1 MVGYGHTMKQEPT
14 FFISYSHADKD
25 LAIALKAAL
34 VARGCAA
41 WRDEDELHVGDSL
54 VERVADAVH
63 EFEFMAV
70 LVSEASKGSNWCK
83 KELSIA
89 ATNGLNDGNV
99 KVLPLRVGDTEMPPL
114 LSDLV
119 YTPIDLDTVDAAAE
133 KLVAAA
139 HHHQQRAQQEE
150 PQPAAAPSTAAPA
163 AVGEFSYEPI
173 KITGVVA
180 EGIGRPRN
188 DGTRGSALYAV
199 PLRLSRRPSQAW
211 AEIFKQTWDS
221 PPRFTTMHRPGIAR
235 VSGDRIILDGTTIDE
250 IESVHAETLR
260 HVIPAVNAKVE
271 EIERREHLL
280 AAQRAEED
288 RAHEQRIRR
297 GQNLRFE

>member
-1 MVGYGHTMKQEPT
+1 MTQEPS
-14 FFISYSHADKD
+14 FFISYSHADKS

-34 VARGCAA
+34 VAHGCAA
-41 WRDEDELHVGDSL
+41 WRDEDELHLGDSL

-63 EFEFMAV
+63 GFEFMAV
-70 LVSEASKGSNWCK
+70 LVSEASKGSSWCK

-89 ATNGLNDGNV
+89 ATRGLKDGKV
-99 KVLPLRVGDTEMPPL
+99 KVLPLLVGDTAMPPV

-119 YTPIDLDTVDAAAE
+119 YTPIDLDNVEAAAE

-139 HHHQQRAQQEE
+139 RHHQQPAQQQERH
-150 PQPAAAPSTAAPA
+150 PAAALSTAAAPA
-163 AVGEFSYEPI
+163 AVGEFSYEPV

-180 EGIGRPRN
+180 DGIGQPRN
-188 DGTRGSALYAV
+188 DSTRGSALYAV
-199 PLRLSRRPSQAW
+199 PLRLSRRPSMAW

-221 PPRFTTMHRPGIAR
+221 PPHFTTMHRPGIGR

-271 EIERREHLL
+271 EIERRERLL
-280 AAQRAEED
+280 AERRAEVHRGHEERVR
-288 RAHEQRIRR
+288 RA
-297 GQNLRFE
+297 QNLRFD

>member
-1 MVGYGHTMKQEPT
+1 MTEVS

-25 LAIALKAAL
+25 LAIAVKAAL

-41 WRDEDELHVGDSL
+41 WRDEDEMHVGDSL

-70 LVSEASKGSNWCK
+70 LVSEESKGSNWCK

-89 ATNGLNDGNV
+89 ATNGLKDGKV
-99 KVLPLRVGDTEMPPL
+99 KVLPLRVGDTEMPPV

-139 HHHQQRAQQEE
+139 RHHQRAQPQE
-150 PQPAAAPSTAAPA
+150 PQPTAAQSIAAASA

-188 DGTRGSALYAV
+188 DGTRGSAVYVV

-221 PPRFTTMHRPGIAR
+221 PPRFTTVHRPGIGR

-271 EIERREHLL
+271 EIEFREHLL

-288 RAHEQRIRR
+288 RAHEERVRHA
-297 GQNLRFE
+297 QNLRFE